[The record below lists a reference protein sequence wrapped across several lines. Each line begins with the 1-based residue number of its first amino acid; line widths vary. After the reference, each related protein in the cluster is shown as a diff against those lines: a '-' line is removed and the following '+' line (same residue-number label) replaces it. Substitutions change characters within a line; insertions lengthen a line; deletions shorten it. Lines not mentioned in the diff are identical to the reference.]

1 MPSTSWGRKMAW
13 RAGGGGSASAR
24 TTTKTFHGTLF
35 LLIIISNADQ
45 TGPLV
50 HQFYMSRQLPFS
62 REGRD
67 VGMGMGMGM
76 GIGDWG
82 FYGLGS
88 SMFRTL
94 TAADDVDANRKCQ
107 LCAPGTS
114 IIISFGPLWF
124 NSAGS
129 SHNSASMAHG
139 MFWCFGFRL
148 RGSCARS

>member
-1 MPSTSWGRKMAW
+1 MAW

-62 REGRD
+62 RAGRD

-76 GIGDWG
+76 GIGASTDW
-82 FYGLGS
+82 
-88 SMFRTL
+88 FRP
-94 TAADDVDANRKCQ
+94 CS
-107 LCAPGTS
+107 G
-114 IIISFGPLWF
+114 
-124 NSAGS
+124 
-129 SHNSASMAHG
+129 H
-139 MFWCFGFRL
+139 
-148 RGSCARS
+148 

>member
-1 MPSTSWGRKMAW
+1 MAW

-62 REGRD
+62 RAGRD

-82 FYGLGS
+82 LGLL
-88 SMFRTL
+88 RT
-94 TAADDVDANRKCQ
+94 
-107 LCAPGTS
+107 
-114 IIISFGPLWF
+114 
-124 NSAGS
+124 
-129 SHNSASMAHG
+129 
-139 MFWCFGFRL
+139 GFVHVPDTDSGR
-148 RGSCARS
+148 RR